1 MLGIRRKAIVSNELE
16 RLHAENAE
24 KALAESEIV
33 KADIRRRMERILKR
47 MQASGEIRQGV
58 TVDDLLREDAP

>member
-1 MLGIRRKAIVSNELE
+1 MNETPDIKQF
-16 RLHAENAE
+16 HAKNAE

-47 MQASGEIRQGV
+47 MQASGEIRQNV

>member
-1 MLGIRRKAIVSNELE
+1 MSETPDIKQF
-16 RLHAENAE
+16 HAKNAE
-24 KALAESEIV
+24 KAKSESEIV

-47 MQASGEIRQGV
+47 MQASGEIRQNV

>member
-1 MLGIRRKAIVSNELE
+1 MLGIRRKVIVSDELE

-47 MQASGEIRQGV
+47 MQASGEIRQSV